1 MAADLAK
8 CEKLVSTPI
17 PLGYTRSSVR
27 RPVVARWPPECPR
40 DSPRSSEHDLGRR
53 SGSSGSGSRCCPLP
67 SRARSPTSK
76 PARGGRTSRGDPRP
90 PEITRDYPRL
100 GTWWEDKPLAELP
113 VLLTTMLFISF
124 IFLSIEDTHIRT
136 HTHTHTHSHTASS
149 TRTGPCRLDVE
160 SRGSTPVAPK
170 SCVCG
175 EVYLSSP
182 HRRTSPSRSRSLS
195 PSCRSTC
202 STSGCCA
209 TPSRRVG

>member
-27 RPVVARWPPECPR
+27 RPVAARWPPEIPR

-90 PEITRDYPRL
+90 PEITRDHPRL

-124 IFLSIEDTHIRT
+124 IFLSIEDTHICTHAHTHART
-136 HTHTHTHSHTASS
+136 LAHTHTHSHTASS

-160 SRGSTPVAPK
+160 SRGSTPPAPK
-170 SCVCG
+170 PCVCM
-175 EVYLSSP
+175 EKFTVPSSP
-182 HRRTSPSRSRSLS
+182 
-195 PSCRSTC
+195 
-202 STSGCCA
+202 
-209 TPSRRVG
+209 